1 MVTAQ
6 GKPGIPDDVETDPFA
21 QFIRLKWKE
30 PKLPNG
36 VIIKY
41 HLFINKDAK
50 PRNVTVDGNTRMY
63 YFGGL
68 VPQTGYILSI
78 QAETKASIGNRKTVT
93 ETTISPQGKHSIF
106 VYRIV
111 LHAFV
116 YFVTFEAF
124 RSSGK
129 NSLDLIGLF
138 TINTVSLLYRCILL
152 GRHFELIE
160 LSRNN
165 THAMFIWSSRQTSAS
180 YSRGL
185 RRRWRQRDIQT
196 RNSGKGI
203 P

>member
-1 MVTAQ
+1 MEGLLPYTRYQFALSGYNSGGVGPDSSTDVVTAQ

-21 QFIRLKWKE
+21 KFIRLKWKE
-30 PKLPNG
+30 PKMPNG

-124 RSSGK
+124 RSSITGAPLLELWEEQFR
-129 NSLDLIGLF
+129 SDW
-138 TINTVSLLYRCILL
+138 TIHYK
-152 GRHFELIE
+152 
-160 LSRNN
+160 
-165 THAMFIWSSRQTSAS
+165 
-180 YSRGL
+180 YS
-185 RRRWRQRDIQT
+185 
-196 RNSGKGI
+196 
-203 P
+203 